1 MGWPSGWTCPWWW
14 CTRTFVVGPVTV
26 PLCLKEEAAVVEGR
40 SEALWCPDDERM
52 RGGDLAV
59 VEV

>member
-1 MGWPSGWTCPWWW
+1 M
-14 CTRTFVVGPVTV
+14 GPVTV

-40 SEALWCPDDERM
+40 SGALWCPDDERM